1 MAEGARLES
10 VYTVT
15 YRGFDSLSHRQI
27 KAKGISILLV
37 PFVVSGQKLG
47 KITILQSVYV
57 LGKSKHFRHTIS
69 HSLRVLR
76 YPFPIVFLD
85 HRSITMTKLTGY
97 PLKRNVTR

>member
-37 PFVVSGQKLG
+37 PFVALGQN
-47 KITILQSVYV
+47 
-57 LGKSKHFRHTIS
+57 
-69 HSLRVLR
+69 LR
-76 YPFPIVFLD
+76 FPVRLCP
-85 HRSITMTKLTGY
+85 H
-97 PLKRNVTR
+97 

>member
-37 PFVVSGQKLG
+37 PFVVSGQNLRFPVRLCPCQTPSFFPSFTSVMRFYEFSNYLPILG
-47 KITILQSVYV
+47 IQGVGNCLNRTA
-57 LGKSKHFRHTIS
+57 
-69 HSLRVLR
+69 
-76 YPFPIVFLD
+76 
-85 HRSITMTKLTGY
+85 
-97 PLKRNVTR
+97 